1 MAPLTVFPLP
11 LPPNAPP
18 AGYGWEER
26 DVSIS
31 NSSTTTAFDIAMDE
45 RDRFLGQ
52 CRCRLWGGRSP
63 SSPLA
68 ALSHY
73 QRWSDLRKRGSIPS
87 QAKHHPRHEPR
98 NGLLMCANHHIF
110 FDAYDFF
117 IRFFPDTRKFVFVNY
132 SGRPSLQRF
141 HGKVIAFDIGDRH
154 APFPSLFIIH
164 EMRVRGFHP
173 FRPIAPDIPADGS
186 LSQDWIVSDDVFDSA
201 SGFFNRDTPPCSG
214 DDNSVSAQ
222 ARLQFQPTTTSAD
235 GVSSGVHRL
244 ALNEDVINDILA
256 ATRAMPSWK
265 ACEMEGTA
273 WTGTAE
279 ENIQKH

>member
-1 MAPLTVFPLP
+1 
-11 LPPNAPP
+11 
-18 AGYGWEER
+18 
-26 DVSIS
+26 
-31 NSSTTTAFDIAMDE
+31 
-45 RDRFLGQ
+45 
-52 CRCRLWGGRSP
+52 
-63 SSPLA
+63 
-68 ALSHY
+68 
-73 QRWSDLRKRGSIPS
+73 
-87 QAKHHPRHEPR
+87 
-98 NGLLMCANHHIF
+98 
-110 FDAYDFF
+110 
-117 IRFFPDTRKFVFVNY
+117 
-132 SGRPSLQRF
+132 
-141 HGKVIAFDIGDRH
+141 
-154 APFPSLFIIH
+154 
-164 EMRVRGFHP
+164 MRVRGFHP

-279 ENIQKH
+279 ENIQKHVSSIGTEDPLTPAAVEPPAEDTFLEERTEDRVR